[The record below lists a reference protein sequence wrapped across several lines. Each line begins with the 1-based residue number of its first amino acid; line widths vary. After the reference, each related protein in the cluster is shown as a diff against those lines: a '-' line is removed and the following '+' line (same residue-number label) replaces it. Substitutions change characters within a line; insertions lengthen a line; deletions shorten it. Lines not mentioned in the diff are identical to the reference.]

1 MDEKTM
7 VKSRWYG
14 NNGLEFRVDNLR
26 QKEGIMWVYYRR
38 LSDNREYNCRLP
50 AFLSRFTMILA

>member
-14 NNGLEFRVDNLR
+14 NNGSLFQVDNLR
-26 QKEGIMWVYYRR
+26 QKEGLMWVYYRR
-38 LSDNREYNCRLP
+38 LSDNNEYNCLLP
-50 AFLSRFTMILA
+50 AFLSRFNMILT